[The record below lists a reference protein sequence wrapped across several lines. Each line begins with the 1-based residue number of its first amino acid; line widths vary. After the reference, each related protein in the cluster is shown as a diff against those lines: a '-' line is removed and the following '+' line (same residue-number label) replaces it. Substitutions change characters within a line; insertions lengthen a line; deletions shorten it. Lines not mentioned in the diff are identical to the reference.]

1 MKMKQLIKERQEN
14 YMEPHRQIKEQYR
27 EKLEA
32 LNQERGTPSDI
43 DSYDDAE
50 PSPDDSYLVEDDE
63 EDWNLAE

>member
-1 MKMKQLIKERQEN
+1 MCASLSAADK
-14 YMEPHRQIKEQYR
+14 HRQIKEQYR